1 MNRYHN
7 ILATLGLCA
16 WSTTAA
22 AASYTNFASVEGYT
36 IIDVGPYSTVRY
48 ETGSVKKVMPTVS
61 VTSNNAVSV
70 SNSSAQGF
78 YTNDG
83 STNNG
88 FTISSHYQA
97 AGIWGYAAAEAGMV
111 HARARNSAVAA
122 PPAILDPDGVPYLP
136 SPYTAIAHIFVVA
149 QSWDSLTIKSGT
161 LTNGTP
167 ITFTW
172 NIYME
177 AAYNWST
184 GYRPGVFSGSYILPL
199 NVQAGFS
206 FNGNV
211 QIIQNGSQ
219 LGGLQSETYFYVPG
233 SLQFN
238 LKVGDVIPMYSDIVL
253 SGDAYVDAAHSATS
267 PPRDW
272 SSSGSADIG
281 NTAGMWF
288 SDIPAGVQLVSAS
301 GFDFTVKPQ
310 RPVVITPDPPVLTA
324 RYLPAS
330 SQVELSWNSQTNII
344 YQPQFLPIFGSAIG
358 WVDFGP
364 PIVGNGSTN
373 SFTDVVDPAQAE
385 RLFRLVVVP

>member
-1 MNRYHN
+1 MNRCH
-7 ILATLGLCA
+7 LVLGALLLCA
-16 WSTTAA
+16 WSTKAA
-22 AASYTNFASVEGYT
+22 AATGYTNFASVEGYT
-36 IIDVGPYSTVRY
+36 IIDAGPYSTVRY
-48 ETGSVKKVMPTVS
+48 ETTSVKKVMPTVS
-61 VTSNNAVSV
+61 ITSNNAVQV
-70 SNSSAQGF
+70 SNSSGQGF
-78 YTNDG
+78 ETYDG

-88 FTISSHYQA
+88 FTASSHYQA

-122 PPAILDPDGVPYLP
+122 PPAILTPDGAPYLP

-149 QSWDSLTIKSGT
+149 QTWDTLTIKSGT

-172 NIYME
+172 NFYAE
-177 AAYNWST
+177 GTALST
-184 GYRPGVFSGSYILPL
+184 GYRPGIFFGSYILPL

-206 FNGNV
+206 FDGNV
-211 QIIQNGSQ
+211 QIIQNGPQ
-219 LGGLQSETYFYVPG
+219 LGGLQGDFYVPG
-233 SLQFN
+233 SLQFQV
-238 LKVGDVIPMYSDIVL
+238 KVGDVIPMYSDIVL
-253 SGDAYVDAAHSATS
+253 SGDAYVDAAHSANS
-267 PPRDW
+267 PPLQW
-272 SSSGSADIG
+272 SSSGSADMG

-310 RPVVITPDPPVLTA
+310 KPVVLTPDPPVLTA

-330 SQVELSWNSQTNII
+330 SQVELSWNSQTNIV

-364 PIVGNGSTN
+364 PVVGNGSRS
-373 SFTDVVDPAQAE
+373 SFTDKVDPGKVE
-385 RLFRLVVVP
+385 RLFRLVTVP